1 MPKGASLVSAA
12 TRAYSTPAFRGT
24 AGGAPRPRDRS
35 FAGRIARAAARLA
48 VATLLV
54 LLPAGSAFGW
64 EAGSDGLNPIP
75 PLSAR
80 VTDLTQTLTA
90 PEQQAL
96 DAKLAD
102 WEARTGNQ
110 LVVLMVPSTQP
121 EPIGAYS
128 IRVAEAWKIGR
139 KGQDNG
145 VLLLVAKND
154 KKVRIEVGYGLE
166 GALTDVTSRRIIAEN
181 IAPAFSAGRFAAG
194 IDAAVTRIIGVVAEG
209 KPLPAPQPKAQQ
221 AKGGGFNLE
230 MLLIVLFFIVPL
242 VGAVLRRI
250 FGKLLGSTVG
260 AGIVGEAAWVVAGSV
275 LIAAIAGIVGFVV
288 MIFAGSGAALAGR
301 RGGGVFLPP
310 GGWGG
315 GGGGGS
321 WGGGGGGGGFSGGGG
336 SFGGGGASGGWD

>member
-1 MPKGASLVSAA
+1 MVATLVSALA
-12 TRAYSTPAFRGT
+12 R
-24 AGGAPRPRDRS
+24 AGGPFGGRDRAGRGPRPTAAS
-35 FAGRIARAAARLA
+35 FAGRIVRAAACIA
-48 VATLLV
+48 AATLLL
-54 LLPAGSAFGW
+54 LLPASGALAW
-64 EAGSDGLNPIP
+64 EAGADGLNPIP
-75 PLSAR
+75 PLAAR
-80 VTDLTQTLTA
+80 VTDLTGTLTA
-90 PEQQAL
+90 TEQQAL

-194 IDAAVTRIIGVVAEG
+194 IDAAVTRIIAVVAEG
-209 KPLPAPQPKAQQ
+209 KPLPAPQPKAQK
-221 AKGGGFNLE
+221 AGGGGFNLE
-230 MLLIVLFFIVPL
+230 MLLIVLFFVVPL

-260 AGIVGEAAWVVAGSV
+260 AGIVGAAAWVVAGSV
-275 LIAAIAGIVGFVV
+275 IIAVVAAIVGFVV

-315 GGGGGS
+315 GGGGS
-321 WGGGGGGGGFSGGGG
+321 WGGGGGGFSGGGG

>member
-1 MPKGASLVSAA
+1 MHS
-12 TRAYSTPAFRGT
+12 
-24 AGGAPRPRDRS
+24 
-35 FAGRIARAAARLA
+35 
-48 VATLLV
+48 VATLVSVTAAQRSAAVVPRGGGRAMRRGGSSLVGCLLRATARYALAV
-54 LLPAGSAFGW
+54 LLLLSPTGVAFGW

-75 PLSAR
+75 PLAAR

-90 PEQQAL
+90 PEQQSL
-96 DAKLAD
+96 EAKLAD

-194 IDAAVTRIIGVVAEG
+194 IDAAVTRIIGIVAEG
-209 KPLPAPQPKAQQ
+209 KPLPPPQAKAQQ
-221 AKGGGFNLE
+221 AQGGGFNLE
-230 MLLIVLFFIVPL
+230 MLLIILFFVVPL

-260 AGIVGEAAWVVAGSV
+260 AGIVGAAAWVVAGSV
-275 LIAAIAGIVGFVV
+275 IIAAVAAIVGFVV

-315 GGGGGS
+315 GGGGG